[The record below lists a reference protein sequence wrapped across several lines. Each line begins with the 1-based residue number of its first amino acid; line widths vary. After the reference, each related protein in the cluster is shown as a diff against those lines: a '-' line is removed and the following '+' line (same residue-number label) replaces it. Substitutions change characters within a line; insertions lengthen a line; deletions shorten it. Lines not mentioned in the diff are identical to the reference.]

1 MAKKGKDSRP
11 TRSNQK
17 GRSVENKKKQLTKHL
32 LKYPQDKNAE
42 EALAHVKK
50 TGNSRGRAGIHA
62 AIEAKRL
69 EEQRRNHKSLKTSKR
84 R

>member
-11 TRSNQK
+11 TRSKQK
-17 GRSVENKKKQLTKHL
+17 GRSVENKKKQLAKHL

-42 EALAHVKK
+42 ETLAHVKK
-50 TGNSRGRAGIHA
+50 TGNSRGRSGINA
-62 AIEAKRL
+62 AIEARQIAEARK
-69 EEQRRNHKSLKTSKR
+69 NHKVKAPKR